1 MDQFYT
7 RLADAL
13 ELDRIAGSDVL
24 ADFEEWDSLSV
35 LSVIA
40 MIGRNYGVHLTA
52 RDIRQVS
59 TAQDLRDLVVTTR
72 VN

>member
-1 MDQFYT
+1 MEQFYEQ
-7 RLADAL
+7 LAEAL
-13 ELDRIAGSDVL
+13 ELDNVTAGDVL

-52 RDIRQVS
+52 RDIRQVT
-59 TAQDLRDLVVTTR
+59 TAEQLRDLILAKR